1 MSLPRW
7 KYENCGNN
15 EGKAALLV
23 SEQDAHNAINNN
35 KFSNNININMIV
47 HTAKRTIYRASLV
60 LTKYMCV
67 AEY

>member
-15 EGKAALLV
+15 EGNAALLV

-35 KFSNNININMIV
+35 KFSNNILI
-47 HTAKRTIYRASLV
+47 
-60 LTKYMCV
+60 
-67 AEY
+67 